1 MRKSALIIAGI
12 ATLGVIGASSPAFA
26 AGTPVRATVTVA
38 TTLTL
43 DGINPSVPFG
53 TVIPG
58 TTSTVTNAESPH
70 VVTNTARGASIL
82 VTPQNGGFHIATG
95 QSDIIPDSAVS
106 VTTTGQGT
114 VQLLNGAPVNV
125 AHAGMG
131 DNTYQQDW
139 SIHPDSAT
147 PAGDP
152 LFADF
157 EYSAIAA

>member
-1 MRKSALIIAGI
+1 MRKLVIIGAISALGI
-12 ATLGVIGASSPAFA
+12 IGASSPAFA
-26 AGTPVRATVTVA
+26 SGQPVRATVQVA

-43 DGINPSVPFG
+43 DGINPNVAFG

-70 VVTNTARGASIL
+70 VVTNTSRGASIL

-95 QSDIIPDSAVS
+95 QSDILPDSAVS

-114 VQLLNGAPVNV
+114 VQLQNGSPVIT

-139 SIHPDSAT
+139 SIHPDAT
-147 PAGDP
+147 APAGDP

>member
-1 MRKSALIIAGI
+1 MRKLVIITGISALAIF
-12 ATLGVIGASSPAFA
+12 GASSSAFA
-26 AGTPVRATVTVA
+26 SGQPVRATVTVA

-43 DGINPSVPFG
+43 DGINPNVAFG

-58 TTSTVTNAESPH
+58 TTSTVTGAQSPH
-70 VVTNTARGASIL
+70 VVTNTSRGANIL
-82 VTPQNGGFHIATG
+82 VTPQNGGFHVATG
-95 QSDIIPDSAVS
+95 QSDVIPDSAVS

-114 VQLLNGAPVNV
+114 VSLLDGNPVVV

-131 DNTYQQDW
+131 DNTYTQDW
-139 SIHPDSAT
+139 SIHPDSGT